1 MNTIELGSSEHRRT
15 SLSMLLG
22 SIVTFAVLYSPQPLI
37 SLFSKEYHISPATA
51 GASVSLATIG
61 LAIGLIIIS
70 TISDRVDRKLLM
82 SLSLLT
88 TSVLAIL
95 SAFTPQFSLFLVIRF
110 LIGISVS
117 GFPSIA
123 MAFLNEEF
131 HPKAIGRVIG
141 IYVAG
146 TSIGGLVGRIVIGA
160 LTDLFNWQIALTI
173 LGVLSLLFSLIFW
186 YSLPSSRNFTP
197 GKTSLQQWEANL
209 KHNFSQ
215 RNLLGLFL
223 TAFLLMGVYIMILN
237 YIGYPLTSK
246 PYNLSQT
253 VFGFLFVV
261 NLLGTCSSVL
271 FGKLADRYSRQHVI
285 ALAIGILLIGVLLT
299 LSSILFLKIAG
310 VAIVAFGFFAGHSV
324 ASGWVGIAAGR
335 EYKAQASALYLL
347 FYYGGSSLVGWS
359 GGLFFHRFGWNGMIA
374 YASVLLVLAVLISW
388 LAAGSRRTQYAHGG
402 SIR

>member
-15 SLSMLLG
+15 SISMLLG
-22 SIVTFAVLYSPQPLI
+22 SIVTFAVLYSPQSLI
-37 SLFSKEYHISPATA
+37 SLFSKQYHISPATA

-61 LAIGLIIIS
+61 LAIGLIIVS

-95 SAFTPQFSLFLVIRF
+95 SAFTHQFTLFLVIRF
-110 LIGISVS
+110 LIGLSVA

-146 TSIGGLVGRIVIGA
+146 TSIGGLVGRVVIGV
-160 LTDLFNWQIALTI
+160 LTDLFNWQIALLI
-173 LGVLSLLFSLIFW
+173 LGVLSLLFSLYFW
-186 YSLPSSRNFTP
+186 YNLPSSRNFTP
-197 GKTSLQQWEANL
+197 RRTSLLQWERGL
-209 KHNFSQ
+209 KHNISQ

-261 NLLGTCSSVL
+261 NLLGTCSSVW

-285 ALAIGILLIGVLLT
+285 ALAIGILMIGVLLT
-299 LSSILFLKIAG
+299 LSPVLFLKIAG
-310 VAIVAFGFFAGHSV
+310 VAIVAFGFFASHSV

-335 EYKAQASALYLL
+335 ESKAQASSLYLL
-347 FYYGGSSLVGWS
+347 FYYGGSSLIGWS
-359 GGLFFHRFGWNGMIA
+359 GGLFLHQFGWNGMIA
-374 YASVLLVLAVLISW
+374 YASVLLVLAALVSR
-388 LAAGSRRTQYAHGG
+388 LAASPHRTQYAHGS